1 MDRDRDYHTFLMVR
15 ELECDCLLFNSL
27 FTLFSFPLC
36 FYSLSLS
43 LSLSLSFFLYF
54 ALSNMAEQTDKKEL
68 KKQKKTK
75 QHKKNNIKQKHRRP
89 CSLTTSNTINN
100 TAGVSTTW

>member
-1 MDRDRDYHTFLMVR
+1 VR
-15 ELECDCLLFNSL
+15 LPAVQLSLQSVLLPSL
-27 FTLFSFPLC
+27 FLF
-36 FYSLSLS
+36 SLS

>member
-1 MDRDRDYHTFLMVR
+1 
-15 ELECDCLLFNSL
+15 
-27 FTLFSFPLC
+27 
-36 FYSLSLS
+36 
-43 LSLSLSFFLYF
+43 
-54 ALSNMAEQTDKKEL
+54 MAEQTDKKEL